1 MMNDNAIWI
10 EDSWSMVMEKRL
22 KPHNKWFGMLPKVFG
37 FYFVDVYDT
46 SWYRQIF
53 KGQLI

>member
-1 MMNDNAIWI
+1 MNDNAIWI